1 MTTMPTGEQR
11 HSEADLR
18 TEPKRADQSLG
29 ELFSEVTRD
38 LGQLFR
44 DEVQL
49 AKVEAK
55 EELTTTAKGA
65 ASMAAGGVAALL
77 FLMMASTA
85 LALWL
90 DEAVHPAVAFLIVG
104 LVWAVAA
111 AALVAMGRKKLQQVR
126 PLPQTTDTLK
136 EDVQWAQTLRH

>member
-1 MTTMPTGEQR
+1 MPTNE
-11 HSEADLR
+11 HPPTADDLR

-29 ELFSEVTRD
+29 ELFSDVTRD

-55 EELTTTAKGA
+55 EEMRTTAKGA
-65 ASMAAGGVAALL
+65 AAMAAGGVAALL
-77 FLMMASTA
+77 FLIMASTA

-90 DEAVHPAVAFLIVG
+90 DEAMHPAIAFAIVA
-104 LVWAVAA
+104 LVWAIAA
-111 AALVAMGRKKLQQVR
+111 AVLVMMGRKRLQQVR
-126 PLPQTTDTLK
+126 PLPQTTETLK
-136 EDVQWAQTLRH
+136 EDVQWAQTLRQ